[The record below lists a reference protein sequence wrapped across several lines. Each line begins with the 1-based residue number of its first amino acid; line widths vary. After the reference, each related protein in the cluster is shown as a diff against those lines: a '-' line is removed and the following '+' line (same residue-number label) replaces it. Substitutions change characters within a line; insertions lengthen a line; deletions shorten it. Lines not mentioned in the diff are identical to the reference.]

1 MLSGL
6 PTAPFH
12 NYDDGDGDD
21 GGDDD
26 GMMKMKMV
34 NMIGLG
40 SVGKSKCFYRSCEK
54 EGRSETEGKWA
65 LGCKYVL
72 LIIDCKCSQCHLVV
86 LLIQSIVNAVNFPN
100 TVGCVDN

>member
-6 PTAPFH
+6 LTAPFY
-12 NYDDGDGDD
+12 NYDDGDGDDGDGDD

-26 GMMKMKMV
+26 DMMKMKMV

-40 SVGKSKCFYRSCEK
+40 SVGKSFYRSCEK

-65 LGCKYVL
+65 LSCKCVL
-72 LIIDCKCSQCHLVV
+72 LIID
-86 LLIQSIVNAVNFPN
+86 
-100 TVGCVDN
+100 